1 MEHGPA
7 CVECRK
13 NQTARELKTSWD
25 KTKWHGGISAKEK
38 KTEAENVIV
47 VSYVLF

>member
-1 MEHGPA
+1 MVPA
-7 CVECRK
+7 CVAVLVSEGP
-13 NQTARELKTSWD
+13 ARELKTSWH